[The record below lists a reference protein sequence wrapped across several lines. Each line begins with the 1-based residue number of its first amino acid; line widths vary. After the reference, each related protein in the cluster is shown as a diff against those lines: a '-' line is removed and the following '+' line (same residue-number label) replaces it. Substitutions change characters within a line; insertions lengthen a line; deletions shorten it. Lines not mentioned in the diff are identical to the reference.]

1 MAFGTLQSYSLF
13 LHIPTCENAHMLNDV
28 YDINSIHV
36 CYMMKLVYKSVST
49 SPNCSLY
56 LLRTAY
62 KMTISL
68 MQTFIP
74 KFKS

>member
-1 MAFGTLQSYSLF
+1 MAFGTLQSHSLF

-28 YDINSIHV
+28 YDIHSIHV

-62 KMTISL
+62 KMTMPL
-68 MQTFIP
+68 MQTLIP
-74 KFKS
+74 NLKS